1 MLLVAP
7 QSAKLIERFG
17 SRVTLLAG
25 YASCLIAFLVMLITW
40 KVDSGYA
47 VIAIAFVLLGAGVGI
62 AGTPASHSLTGS
74 VPVHKAGMA
83 SGTADLQRDLGGA
96 IMQSILGAIL
106 TAGYASAVAV
116 HISASGKTLT
126 NQTTNVLERSY
137 SSAAAFAKGLS
148 PSQAKAVI
156 SGARDSF
163 LQGANWAYA
172 SGVILILVGAAIVWF
187 FFPRKENETVLLTSY
202 VAADEGRP

>member
-1 MLLVAP
+1 MLAVAP

-17 SRVTLLAG
+17 SRITLLSG
-25 YASCLIAFLVMLITW
+25 YVSCLIAFLVMLITW
-40 KVDSGYA
+40 KTNSGYA
-47 VIAIAFVLLGAGVGI
+47 VVAIAFILLGVGVGI

-106 TAGYASAVAV
+106 TAGYASAVATK
-116 HISASGKTLT
+116 ITASGKSLT
-126 NQTTNVLERSY
+126 NQTTNLLERSF
-137 SSAAAFAKGLS
+137 SSAAAYAKGAS
-148 PSQAKAVI
+148 PADAQAIIA
-156 SGARDSF
+156 GAKDSF

-172 SGVILILVGAAIVWF
+172 SGVVLILVGGAIVWF
-187 FFPRKENETVLLTSY
+187 FFPKKAAETDLL
-202 VAADEGRP
+202 ADYFAQDTGRR